1 MILALAT
8 KPPKWDATFTVKGV
22 LNIPYAEI
30 EEPFEAWFDKHT
42 GRSRIDYYD
51 GTVKT
56 YQLSHDGAYGTAL
69 KIAPVTTDEVP
80 NKITCLQ
87 VNGTSDY
94 QIEPQSILPNC
105 ANFTL
110 VGTEDCYGYRC
121 DRFVLEEAFGQKV
134 NHYSLL
140 VRYVKSPKYPA
151 SRQPIPVRYEMKGF
165 NSLLGSH
172 YDHYY
177 LDYNSYKHDDIP
189 DDIFEVDQG
198 RCDRGHCALPISHRF
213 HFDFQRSLASA
224 SQGPEFNTSPLSIR

>member
-1 MILALAT
+1 M
-8 KPPKWDATFTVKGV
+8 
-22 LNIPYAEI
+22 NIPYAEI

-42 GRSRIDYYD
+42 GRSRIDYYG

-56 YQLSHDGAYGTAL
+56 YQLSREGSYGTSL
-69 KIAPVTTDEVP
+69 KVAPVTTDDVP

-87 VNGTSDY
+87 VNGTQD
-94 QIEPQSILPNC
+94 QKVDPQSILPDC
-105 ANFTL
+105 SNFTL

-121 DRFVLEEAFGQKV
+121 DRFVFEESFGQKA
-134 NHYSLL
+134 NHYALL
-140 VRYVKSPKYPA
+140 VRYIKSPKYPA

-189 DDIFEVDQG
+189 DDIFEVDEG
-198 RCDRGHCALPISHRF
+198 EYRAL
-213 HFDFQRSLASA
+213 L
-224 SQGPEFNTSPLSIR
+224 